1 MASLRPNKKNDSKFF
16 AMKRLASKYP
26 EDAYEMV
33 LKNELDLGEF
43 LALALYD
50 DTYFNTICEKLSS
63 YHNLERML
71 PLIND
76 FTISRAEYDGKNGLV
91 KLAYKAFY
99 KFYEGEA
106 DEEVARNFYTNVS
119 FTIDRDSNKLFYEIF
134 YLLSYLKL

>member
-1 MASLRPNKKNDSKFF
+1 MTVKFF

-33 LKNELDLGEF
+33 LHNELDLGEF

-50 DTYFNTICEKLSS
+50 DTYFNKICQKLSS
-63 YHNLERML
+63 YHNLGRML
-71 PLIND
+71 PLINS

-91 KLAYKAFY
+91 KLEYEAFY

-106 DEEVARNFYTNVS
+106 DEEVTRDFYTNVS
-119 FTIDRDSNKLFYEIF
+119 FTIDTDSKQLVFWFPLF
-134 YLLSYLKL
+134 S